1 MISCQIVSCLLIP
14 VTSTLPSPSFPTN
27 FLLKNL
33 KLQTQTTMS
42 TSKHPKS
49 DSNNQSGKRVVY
61 SEFGNYENSAAIER
75 GTPEVPPNQQT
86 LKVEASRKGRG
97 GKTVT
102 IISGFQ
108 EKPETLA
115 NLAKQLK
122 AQCGTGGTV
131 KDNEIEIQGEHKQKL
146 LEILKKLGYKAKVSG
161 G

>member
-1 MISCQIVSCLLIP
+1 
-14 VTSTLPSPSFPTN
+14 
-27 FLLKNL
+27 
-33 KLQTQTTMS
+33 MS
-42 TSKHPKS
+42 TSKSK
-49 DSNNQSGKRVVY
+49 DSQPNNQSGKRIVY
-61 SEFGNYENSAAIER
+61 SEFGSVDNSAALQR

-102 IISGFQ
+102 VISGFQ

-115 NLAKQLK
+115 DLAKQLK

-146 LEILKKLGYKAKVSG
+146 LEILKKLGYKAKISG